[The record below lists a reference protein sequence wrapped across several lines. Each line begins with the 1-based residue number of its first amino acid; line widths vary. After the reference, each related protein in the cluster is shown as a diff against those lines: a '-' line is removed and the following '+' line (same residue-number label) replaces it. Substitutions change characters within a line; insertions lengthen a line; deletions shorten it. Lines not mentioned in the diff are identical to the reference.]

1 MGKIR
6 SNDER
11 EEIMILYNRT
21 CQTGDDILYNLY
33 DLISMIQ
40 IINVY
45 YRLNTWHLDEGSV
58 KTINQENHCSCMNK
72 HNYPTLQWYI

>member
-33 DLISMIQ
+33 GLISMIQ
-40 IINVY
+40 INVY
-45 YRLNTWHLDEGSV
+45 YMLNTWDLDERSV
-58 KTINQENHCSCMNK
+58 TTIHQENHCSCMNK
-72 HNYPTLQWYI
+72 HNYPTLQ